1 VRLSA
6 TTTCLSWI
14 PPLAVEGTFKLPFA
28 LGIAHYD
35 RPPPDHDPSIDR
47 LLAAD
52 AIRFANQLDAWID
65 VDHERIVDAG
75 TSGQGRIGRTRLRIG
90 PFGIAFT
97 AVPLPT
103 LSQPPEIHGDHAR
116 FTQTAGGHTGVAVP
130 HRIPRPP
137 YWRITAPIAWSTVAV
152 TIRAD
157 GSSESAMPSASVFP
171 RHYLYDAAGR
181 LVNKT
186 GLMQYRPWIHGLED
200 TKTPWS
206 GHVEAAVIAGVP
218 SPPERRVTDAI
229 LISQPDR
236 QHHLPAG
243 VLLQER
249 PIRESEVHVLLD
261 GILVL
266 ELDTEPVSEVGPGA
280 IFDPLHRTDESK
292 ARVRVRASTDCR
304 LAVVPRAEL
313 DDEALRAVSAEQVAR
328 LSRYLRDRP
337 PPSRPSP

>member
-1 VRLSA
+1 MRISA
-6 TTTCLSWI
+6 TSTCLSWI

-35 RPPPDHDPSIDR
+35 RPPPDHDPSVDA

-52 AIRFANQLDAWID
+52 AIRFANQLDAWIE
-65 VDHERIVDAG
+65 VDNGRIVDAG
-75 TSGQGRIGRTRLRIG
+75 TAGEGRVGRTRLRIG

-103 LSQPPEIHGDHAR
+103 LSTPPDVQGDHAR
-116 FTQTAGGHTGVAVP
+116 FAQTAGGHTGVAVP

-137 YWRITAPIAWSTVAV
+137 YWRITAPIAWSTVTV
-152 TIRAD
+152 SIRAD
-157 GSSESAMPSASVFP
+157 GSTESAIPSASVFP
-171 RHYLYDAAGR
+171 RHYLYDAHGR

-206 GHVEAAVIAGVP
+206 GHVDTAVITGVP

-236 QHHLPAG
+236 QHRLPAG
-243 VLLQER
+243 VLLQDR
-249 PIRESEVHVLLD
+249 PIPESEVHVLLD
-261 GILVL
+261 GILVI
-266 ELDTEPVSEVGPGA
+266 ELDTEAVSEVGPGA
-280 IFDPLHRTDESK
+280 IFDPSLRSEDSK
-292 ARVRVRASTDCR
+292 AHVRVRARTDCR
-304 LAVVPRAEL
+304 LAVVRRAEL
-313 DDEALRAVSAEQVAR
+313 DDDALHAVAAVQVDR
-328 LSRYLRDRP
+328 LRRVLQDRP
-337 PPSRPSP
+337 GHSEPE